1 MIKYICLLA
10 SIIATSFGHI
20 AVKSGLNQAEAL
32 NIKNVIFN
40 YFSKPAL
47 YIVTGFSLIVFG
59 FFLWILALRYF
70 KISYAYSM
78 TSLSYLVVP
87 LMAYLHLGEHLSLI
101 QWVGIGFI
109 CFGVI
114 IMNL

>member
-1 MIKYICLLA
+1 
-10 SIIATSFGHI
+10 
-20 AVKSGLNQAEAL
+20 
-32 NIKNVIFN
+32 
-40 YFSKPAL
+40 
-47 YIVTGFSLIVFG
+47 
-59 FFLWILALRYF
+59 
-70 KISYAYSM
+70 M

-87 LMAYLHLGEHLSLI
+87 LMAYLHLGEHLSII